1 MDHRIGEVNEA
12 LGFYGESGQVG
23 GIVLKI
29 YLLRRAIS
37 FDGKLIR
44 VWKRSKMRLMAKTD
58 LYLINSKNLNLRGK
72 RDKLL
77 ISMISQSVLIQV
89 TAITLCAVN
98 SNKELD

>member
-1 MDHRIGEVNEA
+1 MGRH
-12 LGFYGESGQVG
+12 SGRLFK
-23 GIVLKI
+23 IEMKI

-37 FDGKLIR
+37 FDGKLIN
-44 VWKRSKMRLMAKTD
+44 VWKRSKTRLMAKTD